1 MQTKQYNLYELHELS
16 DKAKEKARDWY
27 KLYDEYIFL
36 SEDMAEYLPEL
47 LEKNN
52 LKCDDA
58 KIWYSLSY
66 CQGDGAMFEGTV
78 NYKSYYATIMQ
89 SGHYNHYN
97 SKTIELRSM
106 KTDIEASDKVY
117 QEFDDIYVD
126 ICRALEKYGYEHI
139 ESQRSDE
146 VVDENI
152 AANEYTFLEDGTR
165 AN

>member
-1 MQTKQYNLYELHELS
+1 MQTKQYKLYELHELS